1 MVCAKIAKPSKCFFS
16 YSLFGRCHLHRGGAH
31 LFANNTFSSLSPFV
45 WAARFHRHVALSVH
59 ADRTLKTIAPR
70 GRECSRTLET
80 VMAKDFSRSFYDS
93 PAWRRTRNAY
103 IKQRRG
109 LCEDCLARG
118 IIKPAEIV
126 HHIIELTPDNITD
139 PHVALSFDNL
149 RCVCRECH
157 AVEHGAYQRRY
168 EIRPDG
174 SVLTVR

>member
-1 MVCAKIAKPSKCFFS
+1 MFLSTI
-16 YSLFGRCHLHRGGAH
+16 SLFMGVVLSIRAASFYL
-31 LFANNTFSSLSPFV
+31 LLTFSSLSPFV
-45 WAARFHRHVALSVH
+45 WAVAFHRAPALSAH
-59 ADRTLKTIAPR
+59 ADSALQAIAPR